1 MTVLR
6 PGAQSLQQQ
15 SGLWV
20 DAIHKSFGATAVLS
34 GVSLHVP
41 RGEFHTLLGPSGS
54 GKTTL
59 LKVIAG
65 FTPADSGSVTLAGA
79 SITQT
84 LPEHRNIGVVFQNY
98 ALFPHMTVVQ
108 NVGFGLRMRRV
119 GRAER
124 AERVA
129 EALRLVRMTGFEQ
142 RRPAA
147 LSGGQQQRVA
157 LARALVIRPQL
168 LLLDEPLSA
177 LDRKVRQEVRE
188 ELKRIQAEAGVTT
201 VMVTHDQE
209 EALFLADRVLVL
221 DAGVVRQEGTPAEI
235 YRYPADEFVAGFL
248 GPVNLLTV
256 EWHPQAGML
265 RLGSQEFAP
274 SADLTALVAA
284 APGAPVQL
292 AVRPE
297 QLTVEPARDTPKPP
311 DAVQGTLLATE
322 FGGAVVTVR
331 VELDGFAL
339 TILALS
345 PDILAAPAWRPGMA
359 VWVRIRQAR
368 VLPANSANTRLA
380 GDAHRAAP

>member
-1 MTVLR
+1 MTVVR
-6 PGAQSLQQQ
+6 PGAQVLQQQ
-15 SGLWV
+15 SGLWI
-20 DAIHKSFGATAVLS
+20 DTIHKRFGATTVLN

-65 FTPADSGSVTLAGA
+65 FTPAAAGSVPLAGA

-98 ALFPHMTVVQ
+98 ALFPHMTVAQ

-119 GRAER
+119 ARAER
-124 AERVA
+124 EHRVA
-129 EALRLVRMTGFEQ
+129 EALRLVRMTGLEQ

-147 LSGGQQQRVA
+147 LSGGQQQRAA

-188 ELKRIQAEAGVTT
+188 ELKRIQAETGVTT

-221 DAGVVRQEGTPAEI
+221 DAGVVRQQGTPADL
-235 YRYPADEFVAGFL
+235 YRYPANEFVAGFL
-248 GPVNLLTV
+248 GPVNLLTL
-256 EWHPQAGML
+256 EADAAKL
-265 RLGSQEFAP
+265 RLGNQHFTP
-274 SADLTALVAA
+274 SADIAALVAA
-284 APGAPVQL
+284 SAPGASIQL

-297 QLTVEPARDTPKPP
+297 QLTVEPARDTPKPA
-311 DAVQGTLLATE
+311 DALVARLVATE

-331 VELDGFAL
+331 VELEGRPV

-345 PDILAAPAWRPGMA
+345 PDILAATAWRPGRA

-368 VLPANSANTRLA
+368 VLPALA
-380 GDAHRAAP
+380 DPAAQ